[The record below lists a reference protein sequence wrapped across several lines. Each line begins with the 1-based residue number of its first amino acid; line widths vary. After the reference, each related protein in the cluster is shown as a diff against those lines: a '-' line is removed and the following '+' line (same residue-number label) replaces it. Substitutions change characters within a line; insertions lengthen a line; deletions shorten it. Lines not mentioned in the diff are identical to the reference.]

1 MHHGDG
7 KDIGAPCPTQ
17 DAFDHERMFVLPQ
30 GNHLLSLMTVLRDA
44 NTNCT
49 LFAETT
55 ERVGDQLIA
64 AGKSCELFRKQRV
77 FLT

>member
-1 MHHGDG
+1 MHNGHRKEVDG
-7 KDIGAPCPTQ
+7 SCPTQ
-17 DAFDHERMFVLPQ
+17 GPFEHERMFVLPQ

-44 NTNCT
+44 NTKST

-64 AGKSCELFRKQRV
+64 AGKFCGLFRKAMDGC
-77 FLT
+77 

>member
-1 MHHGDG
+1 MHNGDRKESEG
-7 KDIGAPCPTQ
+7 SCPTQ
-17 DAFDHERMFVLPQ
+17 GAFEHERMFVLPQ

-44 NTNCT
+44 DTNST

-64 AGKSCELFRKQRV
+64 AGKFCGLVREAMNGC
-77 FLT
+77 